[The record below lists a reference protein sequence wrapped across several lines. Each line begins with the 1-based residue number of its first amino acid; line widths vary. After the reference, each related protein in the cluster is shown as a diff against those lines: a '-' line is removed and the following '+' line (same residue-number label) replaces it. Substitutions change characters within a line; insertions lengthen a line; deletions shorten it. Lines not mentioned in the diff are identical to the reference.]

1 MANKKLAVI
10 GRGTVGC
17 FTVADFLYWTDWDID
32 WYYDPNTPASGVGEG
47 TTAMLP
53 SRLHD
58 SIVFSYDDLITVGGT
73 IKRGILKTGWSGNGN
88 YMHNFALGVNGIHFS
103 AEALQAFL
111 FNHLM
116 ESGSIRTIENNVNAE
131 DIDADFVIDCS
142 GRPLIDDSYDKMEY
156 TFTNACRVAHCYWD
170 GPRFN
175 YTKAIAMPEGWMFII
190 PLQHRCSFGYVHN
203 STISKRDVIESQ
215 LLDIVHE
222 HELEPYAMPELS
234 FNNYKKKVNFTE
246 RIAYNGNK
254 SFFVDP
260 MEATS
265 TTTALGV
272 NVLARDMWHGVEGAT
287 PENCNIIYGADIQ
300 EVEAMIAL
308 HYLRDP
314 GFGTEFW
321 NTATYL
327 AEEKLW
333 LTLQENND
341 FRTIVEAVLEQRHP
355 SMRYG
360 RDVGTWNLYSYTQN
374 IQNLGIGNILHDL
387 MPPHHH

>member
-1 MANKKLAVI
+1 MVTKKLAVI

-17 FTVADFLYWTDWDID
+17 FTVADFLRWTDWDID
-32 WYYDPNTPASGVGEG
+32 WYYDPDVPASGVGEG

-53 SRLHD
+53 NRLHD
-58 SIVFSYDDLITVGGT
+58 SIVFSYEDLIAVGGT

-142 GRPLIDDSYDKMEY
+142 GRPLVDDSYDKMEY

-175 YTKAIAMPEGWMFII
+175 YTKAIAMPEGWMFVI

>member
-17 FTVADFLYWTDWDID
+17 FTVADFLRWTDWDID
-32 WYYDPNTPASGVGEG
+32 WYYDPDIPESGVGEG

-53 SRLHD
+53 NRLHD
-58 SIVFSYDDLITVGGT
+58 SIVFSYEDLITVGGT
-73 IKRGILKTGWSGNGN
+73 IKRGILKTGWSGNSN

-111 FNHLM
+111 FNHLV
-116 ESGSIRTIENNVNAE
+116 ESGSIRTIENNVNAD
-131 DIDADFVIDCS
+131 DIDANFVIDCS
-142 GRPLIDDSYDKMEY
+142 GRPLVDDSYDTMEY

-175 YTKAIAMPEGWMFII
+175 YTKAIAMPEGWMFVI
-190 PLQHRCSFGYVHN
+190 PLQHWCSFGYVHN
-203 STISKRDVIESQ
+203 SAISKRDVIESQ

>member
-17 FTVADFLYWTDWDID
+17 FTAADFLHWTDWDID
-32 WYYDPNTPASGVGEG
+32 WYYDPDVPASGVGEG

-53 SRLHD
+53 NRLHD
-58 SIVFSYDDLITVGGT
+58 NIVFSYEDLISVGGT
-73 IKRGILKTGWSGNGN
+73 IKRGILKNGWSGNGN
-88 YMHNFALGVNGIHFS
+88 YMHNFALGVNGVHFS
-103 AEALQAFL
+103 AEALQSFL
-111 FNHLM
+111 FQQLT
-116 ESGSIRTIENNVNAE
+116 EFGSIRTIEQNVTPE
-131 DIDADFVIDCS
+131 DIDADFVVDCS
-142 GRPLIDDSYDKMEY
+142 GRPSIDESYDKMEY
-156 TFTNACRVAHCYWD
+156 TITNACMVAHCHWD
-170 GPRFN
+170 TPQFD
-175 YTKAIAMPEGWMFII
+175 YTKAIAMPEGWMFVI

-203 STISKRDVIESQ
+203 SDISKQNIIESQ
-215 LLDIVHE
+215 LLDVVHG
-222 HELEPYAMPELS
+222 HHLEPYAMPELS
-234 FNNYKKKVNFTE
+234 FGNYKKKTNFSE

-265 TTTALGV
+265 TTMALGV
-272 NVLARDMWHGVEGAT
+272 NVLARDMWLGVEGAT
-287 PENCNIIYGADIQ
+287 SETCNLIYGADID

-321 NTATYL
+321 NTASYL
-327 AEEKLW
+327 AEEKIW
-333 LTLQENND
+333 LTLHNNGD
-341 FRTIVEAVLEQRHP
+341 FRTMVEAVLERRHP

-360 RDVGTWNLYSYTQN
+360 RDVGTWNLFSYTQN
-374 IQNLGIGNILHDL
+374 IQNLGISDILHDL

>member
-1 MANKKLAVI
+1 MVTKKLAVI

-17 FTVADFLYWTDWDID
+17 FTVADFLRWTDWDID
-32 WYYDPNTPASGVGEG
+32 WYYDPDVPASGVGEG

-53 SRLHD
+53 NRLHD
-58 SIVFSYDDLITVGGT
+58 SIVFSYEDLIAVGGT

-142 GRPLIDDSYDKMEY
+142 GRPLVDDSYDKMEY

-265 TTTALGV
+265 TTTALGI

>member
-1 MANKKLAVI
+1 MVTKKLAVI

-17 FTVADFLYWTDWDID
+17 FTVADFLRWTDWDID
-32 WYYDPNTPASGVGEG
+32 WYYDPDVPASGVGEG

-53 SRLHD
+53 NRLHD
-58 SIVFSYDDLITVGGT
+58 SIVFSYEDLIAVGGT

-111 FNHLM
+111 FNHLVA
-116 ESGSIRTIENNVNAE
+116 SGSIRTTENNVNAD

-142 GRPLIDDSYDKMEY
+142 GRPLVDDSYDKMEY

-203 STISKRDVIESQ
+203 SAISKRDVIESQ

-265 TTTALGV
+265 TTTALGI